1 MNSPKNLHIQAWR
14 PGNCS
19 AFPLELLVAY
29 VEKVGYLELKELGT
43 SLYPLLSLSSGLKT
57 TLSIIPIATRVPWV
71 ENTHG

>member
-43 SLYPLLSLSSGLKT
+43 SLYPLLFLSNGLKIT
-57 TLSIIPIATRVPWV
+57 ASILPAASKDSW
-71 ENTHG
+71 EKTHG